1 MRETKKDNKENVQK
15 NEAVSVT
22 NEFIN
27 IRVIQKEFNGEK
39 KRFVNAR
46 ELHKWLNVGRD
57 FSNWIKDRIE
67 KYDFVENFDYFISF
81 PGFGDGCSAQRI
93 KNSESI
99 AKFGNGDYNIS
110 NNVSSSIARF
120 GDGAYNTSNSASLS
134 FPKSGE
140 GVYAQKTGK
149 MIDAKTGRILPKDYI
164 ISLDMAKELAM
175 VENSEIGKKVRRY
188 FIKVEDDFKKVMQV
202 AILDPKVINQL
213 ANKFSET
220 REETKD
226 YRKDFTDCINNF
238 VAVKNYGTYTDM
250 LYDFL
255 FLEKAKEYRKLLDL
269 AKYDFTR
276 NTMYE
281 EILLIIGAFETGLS
295 GEIEKEYKKLNRMLD
310 YDEFLNKFDEFS
322 TQKNWL
328 VYQKRA
334 RNIMATYDEELRNIK
349 HPKLIDYKKEFTQE
363 DIQKLIG

>member
-1 MRETKKDNKENVQK
+1 MKKTKKEDEEKVRK
-15 NEAVSVT
+15 NEAVRVA
-22 NEFIN
+22 NDFIN
-27 IRVIQKEFNGEK
+27 IKVIQKEFNGEK

-81 PGFGDGCSAQRI
+81 PGFREGYSVQRI

-99 AKFGNGDYNIS
+99 AKFGNGVHDIS
-110 NNVSSSIARF
+110 NNTSSSIAKF
-120 GDGAYNTSNSASLS
+120 GDGTDSTSDRAYLP
-134 FPKSGE
+134 FPKFGK

-149 MIDAKTGRILPKDYI
+149 MVDAKTGRILPKDYI

-213 ANKFSET
+213 ANNFSET

-281 EILLIIGAFETGLS
+281 EILLIIGAFEAGLS
-295 GEIEKEYKKLNRMLD
+295 GEIEKEYKKLNRALD
-310 YDEFLNKFDEFS
+310 RYEFINKFKEFS
-322 TQKNWL
+322 AQKNWL

-334 RNIMATYDEELRNIK
+334 RNIMATYDEELRMIK
-349 HPKLIDYKKEFTQE
+349 HPKLIDYRKEFTQE